1 MSLIYDALRQQGA
14 VAAATTAAPRGNW
27 WARQPA
33 STRNL
38 VMMMGGLVVGV
49 PLALLALSRPTP
61 MDERGAATAVPAAVA
76 ADASSTPV
84 QAGVA
89 AVDTAPQSALLAMAT
104 SAPAVPRPEA
114 GANGAAPASGILAQ
128 GDGSQAQHGV
138 ASRSSAALAA
148 IAGRPAASTLDAA
161 PVLAE
166 QQTPSSP
173 PLNIQV
179 RQREPGPASS
189 HATAV
194 AAVDDQT
201 VQAAITAVERAMAAD
216 DTQAA
221 GTALVRLEALLPKES
236 LTLLRTQAWVAHASN
251 DMQAAEQLYRQIIER
266 MPDDANAGVNVALL
280 DARRG
285 EVDNARKRL
294 QRLSGLYPRS
304 TQVSRALSE
313 LDAAAR

>member
-14 VAAATTAAPRGNW
+14 VPAATPAAPRGNW
-27 WARQPA
+27 WVRQPA
-33 STRNL
+33 STRNFL
-38 VMMMGGLVVGV
+38 MMMGGLVVGV
-49 PLALLALSRPTP
+49 PLALLAMSRPTP
-61 MDERGAATAVPAAVA
+61 IDERGIAAAVPATVVGDA
-76 ADASSTPV
+76 ASTPV
-84 QAGVA
+84 QAGVTP
-89 AVDTAPQSALLAMAT
+89 VDTAPQSALLAMAT
-104 SAPAVPRPEA
+104 RAPAALRPQA
-114 GANGAAPASGILAQ
+114 GANEATPPSGPLTQA
-128 GDGSQAQHGV
+128 GPQAQHGV
-138 ASRSSAALAA
+138 ASSTSAPPPISVERPPAAALN
-148 IAGRPAASTLDAA
+148 AA
-161 PVLAE
+161 PPLAE
-166 QQTPSSP
+166 QQTASSS

-179 RQREPGPASS
+179 RQREPGPAAS

-194 AAVDDQT
+194 ATVDDQT
-201 VQAAITAVERAMAAD
+201 VQTAITAVERAMAAD

-221 GTALVRLEALLPKES
+221 AAALVHLEALLPKES

-251 DMQAAEQLYRQIIER
+251 DMQGAEQLYRQIIER

-285 EVDNARKRL
+285 EIDHARKRL